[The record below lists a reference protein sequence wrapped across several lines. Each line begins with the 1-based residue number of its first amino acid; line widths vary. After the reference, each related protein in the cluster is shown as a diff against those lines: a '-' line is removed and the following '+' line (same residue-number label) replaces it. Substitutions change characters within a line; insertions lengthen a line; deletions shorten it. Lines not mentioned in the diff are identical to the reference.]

1 MIPLKIQSA
10 FLHFI
15 SLPQGSSQTMH
26 LGKVTGS
33 ESGSGSGSGSG
44 FGLGFDSDVGM
55 GEDLG

>member
-44 FGLGFDSDVGM
+44 FGFDSDVGM